1 MITPEEIR
9 QKAERAYPRILSAW
23 AAGDVN
29 SLFPMRIPANLS
41 LVADDLP
48 ATITAVDRLRAKS
61 KAQCCSGYSIQW
73 KQTRSRDIGNNLVPD
88 QIAIES
94 LDDLLSLC
102 GKQKHF
108 AATCRAAER
117 LREQLPGLAGW
128 IVDHIREIAEIAES
142 LNGLI
147 QVARFFLDNPWPDC
161 YSRQI
166 SVATDTKFVERHQS
180 VLRQWLDA
188 LLPSSAIQPG
198 ETKFTLRFGL
208 RDGQPHT
215 TIRTL
220 DPELQAELGLP
231 FDELSLPLW
240 HLATLSVRR
249 ATVVIVEN
257 RLNLLTLT
265 PMIRGIAIRGEGR
278 AVTRLA
284 RLAWLADNYA
294 LYWGD
299 IDVEGFQI
307 LSTLRSIFPHV
318 RSILMTDAVL
328 RDYSQLVV
336 EGSGTVCSE
345 PPNLTDEERAT
356 FRECLSQNKRLEQE
370 RLPQSYVDAIFRPQ
384 MSGTTGQRN
393 EESNP

>member
-9 QKAERAYPRILSAW
+9 QRAERAYPRILAAW
-23 AAGDVN
+23 AKGELGAQ
-29 SLFPMRIPANLS
+29 FPMRLTANLS
-41 LVADDLP
+41 TNSGDIP
-48 ATITAVDRLRAKS
+48 ATIAAIDRLRAKS
-61 KAQCCSGYSIQW
+61 KAQSGAGYSIQW
-73 KQTRSRDIGNNLVPD
+73 KQTRSRDLGNNLFPS
-88 QIAIES
+88 QITIET
-94 LDDLLSLC
+94 LDDLLSLS

-108 AATCRAAER
+108 AASCRVAER
-117 LREQLPGLAGW
+117 LRDQLPGLADW
-128 IVDHIREIAEIAES
+128 IVDHVRELADIAEP
-142 LNGLI
+142 LDGLI

-161 YSRQI
+161 YARQI
-166 SVATDTKFVERHQS
+166 PVAVDTKFVERRQS

-188 LLPSSAIQPG
+188 LLPASAIQPG
-198 ETKFTLRFGL
+198 ESKFALRFGL

-220 DPELQAELGLP
+220 DAELQAELGLP
-231 FDELSLPLW
+231 FDELSLPLR
-240 HLATLSVRR
+240 HLAMLKVQA

-257 RLNLLTLT
+257 RLNLLTLP
-265 PMIRGIAIRGEGR
+265 PMIRGMAIRGEGK

-328 RDYSQLVV
+328 HDHPQLVV
-336 EGSGTVCSE
+336 EGNGTMCSE
-345 PPNLTDEERAT
+345 PPNLTDEERSA
-356 FRECLSQNKRLEQE
+356 FRECLNQNKRVEQE
-370 RLPQSYVDAIFRPQ
+370 RLPQSYVNAIIR
-384 MSGTTGQRN
+384 GQG
-393 EESNP
+393 